1 MNLDMKVLPKRSLFM
16 LLAKKVNSTVYVR
29 KQRNT
34 VNFGHYGTAASTRF
48 GVFEKKAK
56 ASIKQA
62 VFKNRYVK

>member
-1 MNLDMKVLPKRSLFM
+1 M

-56 ASIKQA
+56 ASVKQA

>member
-1 MNLDMKVLPKRSLFM
+1 M

-34 VNFGHYGTAASTRF
+34 VNFGQYGTAASTRF

-56 ASIKQA
+56 ASVKQA